1 MASTPV
7 QIRPPKY
14 RHTRKSFFKY
24 MSATTAQAVLMNGAL
39 RASDPALFN
48 DPFDIPRELVF
59 GVSERDII
67 EAIGQELEQLIQS
80 PPQNTSGFSPQVK
93 FILDAIR
100 ICATEE
106 DRAELIRGVRE
117 NARTHNPV
125 SQGLNETREMWRAW
139 RPDLRIL
146 CVSEEHLDEAM
157 WDRYADQAKG
167 IVLEF
172 NCDSPT
178 SFWQEARKVEYHPV
192 EPMANTAQGWA
203 RYLMMPPDK
212 AIYEMFFSATLT
224 KKPNWM
230 TEKEWRVVTFKK
242 TNETG
247 QYSDF
252 GFAPSDLSAVYFGH
266 NMPAPH
272 RMLLLAILSKYP
284 HAKAYQL
291 SLGNRDFIVNQIR
304 G

>member
-1 MASTPV
+1 MASISA
-7 QIRPPKY
+7 QIHPPKY

-24 MSATTAQAVLMNGAL
+24 MSATTARAVLMNGTL

-59 GVSERDII
+59 GVSERDIVQ
-67 EAIGQELEQLIQS
+67 AIGQELEQLIQS
-80 PPQNTSGFSPQVK
+80 PPQDTTGFSPQVK
-93 FILDAIR
+93 LILDAIR
-100 ICATEE
+100 SCATDEV
-106 DRAELIRGVRE
+106 RAELIRGVRE
-117 NARTHNPV
+117 TTRTHNPV
-125 SQGLNETREMWRAW
+125 SQGLKETREMWRAW
-139 RPDLRIL
+139 RPDLRVL

-178 SFWQEARKVEYHPV
+178 SFWQEARKVEYHHG

-203 RYLMMPPDK
+203 RYLMMPPSK
-212 AIYEMFFSATLT
+212 AIYDMFFSATLT

-252 GFAPSDLSAVYFGH
+252 GFASSDLSAVFFGH
-266 NMPAPH
+266 NIPKHH
-272 RMLLLAILSKYP
+272 RDLLLFILNRYP
-284 HAKAYQL
+284 QAKAYQM
-291 SLGNRDFIVNQIR
+291 SLGNRDFTVDKIK